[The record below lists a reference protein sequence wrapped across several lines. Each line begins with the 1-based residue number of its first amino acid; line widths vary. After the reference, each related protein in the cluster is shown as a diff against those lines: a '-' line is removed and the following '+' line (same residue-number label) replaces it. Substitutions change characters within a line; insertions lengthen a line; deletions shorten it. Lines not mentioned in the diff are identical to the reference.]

1 MRFFLSNNV
10 WIISFCTAEAK
21 EQVMST
27 WNMEIDGQQVFIV
40 DCDNHISLVK
50 IYNAPSEL
58 PDAVIIGRLSAYGSV
73 LSGQYL

>member
-1 MRFFLSNNV
+1 
-10 WIISFCTAEAK
+10 
-21 EQVMST
+21 
-27 WNMEIDGQQVFIV
+27 MEIAGQQVFIV

-58 PDAVIIGRLSAYGSV
+58 PDSVIISQLSAYGSV